1 MLLPRGWF
9 QSSRVALAIGAL
21 RATKHIL
28 PARLSH
34 WSAPL
39 AASPSLSELQV
50 LLERIT
56 HAGSSAPPVKGH
68 PDVNAIKREFGRQVQ
83 RELAEGG
90 PAQALHA
97 AHRMAA
103 MDMRDPLT
111 FHFYTGLLSLANAAT
126 LTQLRGV
133 LSPDVVMHLSCEPR
147 VARAQESVR
156 SFLPAEA
163 EGISQLIIVGSA
175 TARCF
180 AYDAA
185 SRVLTVPAP
194 DTYEQLPAKM
204 VAALV
209 CLALLGHIEAVLKVD
224 DDHRLQDLPELLR
237 ALRRVRSQV
246 PVQMGRR
253 TNIGVLGHHVRVWH
267 FGKTADPAL
276 SDLPFSLPGTTRW
289 LNGANGYFLNRQAL
303 RLLLWSHVYFSE
315 YIRVGL
321 YEDMTIS
328 DLLERQ
334 GGRLKIFDMKRVL
347 GTVDHY

>member
-1 MLLPRGWF
+1 MPMPRAWF
-9 QSSRVALAIGAL
+9 RSSRVALAIGAL

-28 PARLSH
+28 PARFAH

-39 AASPSLSELQV
+39 DATPVLPELQA

-56 HAGSSAPPVKGH
+56 HSGSSPPPVKGH
-68 PDVNAIKREFGRQVQ
+68 PDVNGVKREFGQQVQ
-83 RELAEGG
+83 RHLASGG
-90 PAQALHA
+90 AVHALRA

-111 FHFYTGLLSLANAAT
+111 FRFYVGLLSLANAAT
-126 LTQLRGV
+126 LAQLRAV
-133 LSPDVVMHLSCEPR
+133 LSRNVVMHLSCAPR
-147 VARAQESVR
+147 VARAQESVQ
-156 SFLPAEA
+156 SFVPAEA
-163 EGISQLIIVGSA
+163 YGVSQIIIVGSA
-175 TARCF
+175 SADCF

-185 SRVLTVPAP
+185 SRVLTVPAA

-204 VAALV
+204 IAALL
-209 CLALLGHIEAVLKVD
+209 CFALAGHVEAVLKVD
-224 DDHRLQDLPELLR
+224 DDHRLNELPELLR
-237 ALRRVRSQV
+237 ALRRVQSRV

-289 LNGANGYFLNRQAL
+289 LNGANGYFLNQQAL

-315 YIRVGL
+315 YIRIGL
-321 YEDMTIS
+321 YEDITIS

-334 GGRLKIFDMKRVL
+334 GARLEITDMKRVL
-347 GTVDHY
+347 STVDHY